1 MIDSL
6 WTKALAAPVG
16 IAIVTNDRQLL
27 RQQLYRERPSDDFSI
42 AFPEKENE
50 VWIVRRVR

>member
-6 WTKALAAPVG
+6 WTKALATPIG

-27 RQQLYRERPSDDFSI
+27 RQQLYRERPNNDFSLM
-42 AFPEKENE
+42 FPEKEDE
-50 VWIVRRVR
+50 IWIVRRVK

>member
-6 WTKALAAPVG
+6 WTKALAAPIG

-27 RQQLYRERPSDDFSI
+27 RQQLYRERPNNDFSLM
-42 AFPEKENE
+42 FPEKEDE
-50 VWIVRRVR
+50 IWIVRRVK